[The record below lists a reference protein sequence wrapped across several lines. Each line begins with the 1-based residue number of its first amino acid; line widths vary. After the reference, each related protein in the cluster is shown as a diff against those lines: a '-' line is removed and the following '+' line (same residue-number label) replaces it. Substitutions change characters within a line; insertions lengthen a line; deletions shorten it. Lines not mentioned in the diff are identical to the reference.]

1 MKPPS
6 IDSSERIYKAAASLF
21 SRKGYDGT
29 SMRDIATAVGLN
41 ISTVNYH
48 VGSKETLYREILLR
62 TYEMEYQLFSSQLEN
77 VPDGVIKDVDELK
90 ILLNHTATMFIQRIL
105 DEPETYRLWAYH
117 FLEETNQ
124 VDEMKKEF
132 SSPIYDMVLAFMRRA
147 RQAGTIAAE
156 DDFLRMFIV
165 AFSWMLHGYFNGLK
179 NDWGDPSYSPFL
191 PSNIDGLKNFINVYI
206 ERMLVY
212 RIDR

>member
-1 MKPPS
+1 MNPS
-6 IDSSERIYKAAASLF
+6 TIDSSERIYTAAASLF

-29 SMRDIATAVGLN
+29 SMRDIAAAVGLN

-48 VGSKETLYREILLR
+48 VGSKETLYREILRR

-77 VPDGVIKDVDELK
+77 VADEVIQDVNELK
-90 ILLNHTATMFIQRIL
+90 NLLNRTAAMFIQRIL
-105 DEPETYRLWAYH
+105 DEPETYRLWAFH

-132 SSPIYDMVLAFMRRA
+132 SSPIYEMVLAFMRRA
-147 RQAGTIAAE
+147 RHAGTIAADE
-156 DDFLRMFIV
+156 EFIKMFIV

-179 NDWGDPSYSPFL
+179 NDWGDPFYTPFL
-191 PSNIDGLKNFINVYI
+191 PSNIEGLKTFMNMYI

-212 RIDR
+212 RMDR